1 MAKQVMI
8 VGCGRVGG
16 ILAEMLATQ
25 GEQVTILDINPD
37 TFRRLRGATQVQPL
51 VADGTSIEELRRVGI
66 EQTDVFLAVTSKDT
80 VNILAAQTAQVTF
93 RVPTVL
99 CRINDP
105 LRQEIYA
112 KLGLKTVSTTQLTA
126 KLLLEAMVK

>member
-1 MAKQVMI
+1 MAKHVLI

-16 ILAEMLATQ
+16 TLADMLAAK
-25 GEQVTILDINPD
+25 GEQVTILDINAEN
-37 TFRRLRGATQVQPL
+37 FRRLRGAAHIQPM
-51 VADGTSIEELRRVGI
+51 VADGTSAEDLRSAGI

-80 VNILAAQTAQVTF
+80 TNILAAQTAQVTF

-105 LRQEIYA
+105 LRQEIYT

-126 KLLLEAMVK
+126 KLLLEAIAT